1 MERPVIVAL
10 ISILLLATVAFA
22 WQPQYPPATDYDRLN
37 IRDNFNNI
45 QAYKKTI
52 NTGASSA
59 TFTDVACDAN
69 SYVVATINTNVANYI
84 QSVVPTESQ
93 IVICLNGAAAA
104 TAEVSV
110 IVITK

>member
-1 MERPVIVAL
+1 MKDLFIALFVILSLYTIAH
-10 ISILLLATVAFA
+10 A

-52 NTGASSA
+52 NAGASSA

-93 IVICLNGAAAA
+93 IVIYLNGAAAA
-104 TAEVSV
+104 TVEVSV

>member
-1 MERPVIVAL
+1 MRDVLIAL
-10 ISILLLATVAFA
+10 FVVAFLFTWA
-22 WQPQYPPATDYDRLN
+22 HAYQPLYPDANDYNGLN
-37 IRDNFNNI
+37 NRANWNNI
-45 QAYKKTI
+45 QAYKKSI
-52 NTGASSA
+52 DAGASSA

-93 IVICLNGAAAA
+93 IVIYLNGAAAA

>member
-1 MERPVIVAL
+1 MKDILIAL
-10 ISILLLATVAFA
+10 FVVLFLTTWAWA
-22 WQPQYPPATDYDRLN
+22 WQPIYPAAGDYNMNN
-37 IRDNFNNI
+37 INYNFNNI

-52 NTGASSA
+52 NAGASSA
-59 TFTDVACDAN
+59 TFTDIACDAN

-93 IVICLNGAAAA
+93 IVIYLNGAAAA

>member
-1 MERPVIVAL
+1 MKDVLIAFIV
-10 ISILLLATVAFA
+10 LAFLVTWAHA
-22 WQPQYPPATDYDRLN
+22 YQPLYPDSTDYNGLN
-37 IRDNFNNI
+37 NRANWNNI

-52 NTGASSA
+52 NAGASSA

-93 IVICLNGAAAA
+93 IVIYLNGAAAA

>member
-1 MERPVIVAL
+1 MKDILIAL
-10 ISILLLATVAFA
+10 IVVAFLFTWAWA
-22 WQPQYPPATDYDRLN
+22 WQPIYPAAGDYNMNN
-37 IRDNFNNI
+37 INYNFNNI

-52 NTGASSA
+52 NAGASSA

-84 QSVVPTESQ
+84 QSVVPTEGQ
-93 IVICLNGAAAA
+93 IVIYLNGAAAA
-104 TAEVSV
+104 TVEVSV